1 MKCGRALPVA
11 DPRRKTMPV
20 LTERPEKLRSMV
32 QVKDP
37 FAPVRLAPVSVNGA
51 SVPQVGVEI
60 LNDDG
65 DWEAINIHSQGY
77 QLIPN
82 TMVQQAAR
90 EIMSRSDLQWNEE
103 KTIWTGRFLSL
114 MYRSDR
120 IIEVPALGD
129 AVSLGLRVEN
139 SYDGSAKFRLVLM
152 AFVLSCTNGMMSPR
166 FFTTYTMRHS
176 VENRLDLRGAVD
188 LLNNG
193 VTMLQDL
200 APRIS
205 SLAGIRLNVKL
216 LAEVAK
222 NIDLPN
228 RDWGPILQNLG
239 SAKTL
244 WDLMQEVTHQLTY
257 NGRGRALI
265 TTSEQVGD
273 YFIGNLVDR
282 LAA

>member
-1 MKCGRALPVA
+1 
-11 DPRRKTMPV
+11 MPV

-37 FAPVRLAPVSVNGA
+37 FAPVRLAPVSVNGT

-60 LNDDG
+60 LNDEG
-65 DWEAINIHSQGY
+65 AWEAINIHSQGY

-82 TMVQQAAR
+82 TLVQQAAR

-103 KTIWTGRFLSL
+103 KRIWTGRFLSL

-120 IIEVPALGD
+120 IVEVPSVGD

-188 LLNNG
+188 LLNSG
-193 VTMLQDL
+193 VTMLQSI
-200 APRIS
+200 APRIA
-205 SLAGIRLNVKL
+205 SLASIRLNVKL

-228 RDWGPILQNLG
+228 RDWGPVLQNLG
-239 SAKTL
+239 NAKTL
-244 WDLMQEVTHQLTY
+244 WDLMQEVTHRLTY

-273 YFIGNLVDR
+273 FFLGNLVDR
-282 LAA
+282 LAS

>member
-1 MKCGRALPVA
+1 M
-11 DPRRKTMPV
+11 
-20 LTERPEKLRSMV
+20 SIS
-32 QVKDP
+32 DP
-37 FAPVRLAPVSVNGA
+37 FSPVRLAPVSVNGT

-65 DWEAINIHSQGY
+65 AWEAINIHSQGY
-77 QLIPN
+77 QLVPN
-82 TMVQQAAR
+82 SLAQQAGR
-90 EIMSRSDLQWNEE
+90 EIMSRSDLQWSQERMV
-103 KTIWTGRFLSL
+103 WTGRFLSL

-166 FFTTYTMRHS
+166 FFSTYTMRHS

-188 LLNNG
+188 LINNG

-200 APRIS
+200 APRMS

-222 NIDLPN
+222 NVDLPA
-228 RDWGPILQNLG
+228 RDWGPILQNL
-239 SAKTL
+239 SNAKTL
-244 WDLMQEVTHQLTY
+244 WDLMQEVTHRLTY

-273 YFIGNLVDR
+273 YFLGNLVDR
-282 LAA
+282 LSA

>member
-1 MKCGRALPVA
+1 
-11 DPRRKTMPV
+11 MPV

-37 FAPVRLAPVSVNGA
+37 FAAVRLAPVSVNGT

-82 TMVQQAAR
+82 TLVQQAAR
-90 EIMSRSDLQWNEE
+90 EIMSRSELQWNEE

-114 MYRSDR
+114 MYRSDK
-120 IIEVPALGD
+120 IIEVPAVGD

-152 AFVLSCTNGMMSPR
+152 AYVLSCTNGMMAPR

-193 VTMLQDL
+193 VTLLESL
-200 APRIS
+200 APRIA
-205 SLAGIRLNVKL
+205 SLSGIRLNLKL
-216 LAEVAK
+216 LSEVAR

-244 WDLMQEVTHQLTY
+244 WDLMQEVTHRLTY

-273 YFIGNLVDR
+273 YFLGNLVDR

>member
-1 MKCGRALPVA
+1 MAA
-11 DPRRKTMPV
+11 DQGTQAPAR
-20 LTERPEKLRSMV
+20 ERPASIRSIV
-32 QVKDP
+32 SASDP
-37 FAPVRLAPVSVNGA
+37 FSPARLSPVSVNGSA
-51 SVPQVGVEI
+51 VRQVAVEL
-60 LNDDG
+60 LNDEG
-65 DWEAINIHSQGY
+65 RWECVNIHSPGY
-77 QLIPN
+77 QLVPN
-82 TMVQQAAR
+82 TLVQQAAR
-90 EIMSRSDLQWNEE
+90 EIMSRSDLQWSQERMV
-103 KTIWTGRFLSL
+103 WTGRFLSL

-166 FFTTYTMRHS
+166 FFSTYTMRHS

-188 LLNNG
+188 LINNG

-200 APRIS
+200 APRMS

-222 NIDLPN
+222 NVDLPA
-228 RDWGPILQNLG
+228 RDWGPILQNL
-239 SAKTL
+239 SNAKTL
-244 WDLMQEVTHQLTY
+244 WDLMQEVTHRLTY

-273 YFIGNLVDR
+273 YFLGNLVDR